1 MGYVRTERGLVC
13 QVEKGGVAGVI
24 LCGCVDAILSPP
36 LGRCIGII
44 YAILQAFGVLLIWDY
59 LATLCSFYLGL
70 STEN

>member
-1 MGYVRTERGLVC
+1 MGYVRTERELVC

-36 LGRCIGII
+36 LGRCIGI
-44 YAILQAFGVLLIWDY
+44 YAIPQASGVLLIWDY